1 MDDNQLKSTINF
13 RESWFQID
21 PGFIDEC
28 HRLGKNNDSV
38 IIKFSGMNDCKQV
51 FLVKI
56 VLQDIS
62 MDDLDLA
69 SGTTIFVNQSLC
81 PYYCILLSK
90 GKRRHSV
97 DILNNFFVSGGNV
110 KLKTTENSRP
120 LAITL
125 LSNITVH
132 FSNVDLSPPSESS

>member
-1 MDDNQLKSTINF
+1 MPS
-13 RESWFQID
+13 
-21 PGFIDEC
+21 
-28 HRLGKNNDSV
+28 LGKNNDSV
-38 IIKFSGMNDCKQV
+38 IIKFSRMKDCKQV
-51 FLVKI
+51 LLVKI
-56 VLQDIS
+56 VLKDIS

-69 SGTTIFVNQSLC
+69 RVTKIFVNQSLC
-81 PYYCILLSK
+81 PYYRILLSNV
-90 GKRRHSV
+90 KRRHSV